1 MVIADLIFLI
11 WSIVWL
17 FFPYLWTF
25 GLTCSKTKERSTMLD
40 SVSRFVFFIPVVSNK
55 SWHIIQGQR
64 IDSPDR
70 KKWWLLPALYEYTIL
85 LEMGFFTTH
94 ITYFLCVTS
103 VLNNNDPFST
113 FDCIKYNTEFSF
125 TCCFFYY

>member
-1 MVIADLIFLI
+1 MDISPQMKKSKYPASTHKNLSLPPHNTKAEIDILDLCFGQ
-11 WSIVWL
+11 SYDL

-70 KKWWLLPALYEYTIL
+70 KK
-85 LEMGFFTTH
+85 
-94 ITYFLCVTS
+94 
-103 VLNNNDPFST
+103 
-113 FDCIKYNTEFSF
+113 
-125 TCCFFYY
+125 